1 MFGIHPAI
9 LICMGI
15 CFMILLWVLLKEKFI
30 EGILRMIVGGILIY
44 CINSVLPQYALGI
57 NGISLGCSGVLGIPG
72 VAMLYIVNAII

>member
-30 EGILRMIVGGILIY
+30 EGIARMIVGGILIY
-44 CINSVLPQYALGI
+44 CINSMLPQYAIGI
-57 NGISLGCSGVLGIPG
+57 NLISLGCSGVLGIPG
-72 VAMLYIVNAII
+72 VAMLYIVNTIV